1 MTPSHLLLLVFA
13 NACWGFNFIAGKLGT
28 ELFGPILFSAIRF
41 VMVLALLAPF
51 LRVVPGQMIRILLI
65 GLMLGVIHYPLM
77 FFAMYATENLSAVAI
92 AAQLMVPFST
102 ILAILF
108 LHERIGWTRTVAITL
123 SFTGVVII
131 GFEPIGADH
140 VLALSLVTGASF
152 AIALTS
158 IWMRQLKDV
167 GVFNLQAWI
176 ALIASVSLTVL
187 ALIFESPS
195 IEMLQSIPWLD
206 YWMPLYS
213 AVGATI
219 IGHGSFYLLLQ
230 RYPVNQVAP
239 FVTLSTLFAIVF
251 GVLLLGDQITGRI
264 LLGGV
269 LTLVGVT
276 VIARRN
282 AATETPSSIRVPR

>member
-1 MTPSHLLLLVFA
+1 MTPIHLSLLVFV

-28 ELFGPILFSAIRF
+28 ELFGPLLFSAIRF
-41 VMVLALLAPF
+41 AMVLVLLLPF
-51 LRVVPGQMIRILLI
+51 LRLVPGQMMRIVMI
-65 GLMLGVIHYPLM
+65 GLMLGVVHYPMM

-92 AAQLMVPFST
+92 AAQLVVPFST
-102 ILAILF
+102 LLAIVF
-108 LHERIGWTRTVAITL
+108 LHEKIGWTRTLAIAL

-140 VLALSLVTGASF
+140 ILSLLLVVGGSF
-152 AIALTS
+152 SISVAS
-158 IWMRQLKDV
+158 IWMRQLNEV

-176 ALIASVSLTVL
+176 ALVATVSLTLL
-187 ALIFESPS
+187 ALVFESPS
-195 IEMLQSIPWLD
+195 VDTLRGIPVID
-206 YWMPLYS
+206 YWTPFYS

-230 RYPVNQVAP
+230 HYPINQVSP
-239 FVTLSTLFAIVF
+239 FITLSTLFAIVF
-251 GVLLLGDQITGRI
+251 GVLLLGDQITDRI

-269 LTLVGVT
+269 LTLAGVT

-282 AATETPSSIRVPR
+282 AVKDTRSGISVR

>member
-1 MTPSHLLLLVFA
+1 MASSHLLLLVFI

-41 VMVLALLAPF
+41 AIVLILLIPF
-51 LRVVPGQMIRILLI
+51 LRWVPGQMKRILWI
-65 GLMLGVIHYPLM
+65 GLLLGVVHYPMM

-92 AAQLMVPFST
+92 AAQLVVPFST
-102 ILAILF
+102 LLAIVF
-108 LHERIGWTRTVAITL
+108 LQERIGWTRTMAIAL

-140 VLALSLVTGASF
+140 ILSLLLVVGGSF
-152 AIALTS
+152 SIAVAS
-158 IWMRQLKDV
+158 IWMRQLQEV

-176 ALIASVSLTVL
+176 AVVATASLTLL
-187 ALIFESPS
+187 AIVFESPS
-195 IEMLQSIPWLD
+195 IHMLRAIALVD
-206 YWMPLYS
+206 YWTPFYS

-219 IGHGSFYLLLQ
+219 IGHGSFYWLVQ
-230 RYPVNQVAP
+230 RYPINQVSP
-239 FVTLSTLFAIVF
+239 FITLSTLFAIVF
-251 GVLLLGDQITGRI
+251 GVLLLSDQITGRI
-264 LLGGV
+264 LLGGA

-282 AATETPSSIRVPR
+282 AKAETPEG

>member
-1 MTPSHLLLLVFA
+1 MASSHLLLLVFI

-41 VMVLALLAPF
+41 AIVLILLIPF
-51 LRVVPGQMIRILLI
+51 LRWVPGQMKRILWI
-65 GLMLGVIHYPLM
+65 GLLLGVVHYPMM

-92 AAQLMVPFST
+92 AAQLVVPFST
-102 ILAILF
+102 LLAIVF
-108 LHERIGWTRTVAITL
+108 LQERIGWTRTMAIAL

-140 VLALSLVTGASF
+140 ILSLLLVVGGSF
-152 AIALTS
+152 SIAVAS
-158 IWMRQLKDV
+158 IWMRQLQKV

-176 ALIASVSLTVL
+176 AVVATASLTVL
-187 ALIFESPS
+187 AIVFESPS
-195 IEMLQSIPWLD
+195 IHMLRTIALVD
-206 YWMPLYS
+206 YWTPLYS

-219 IGHGSFYLLLQ
+219 IGHGSFYWLVQ
-230 RYPVNQVAP
+230 RYPINQVSP
-239 FVTLSTLFAIVF
+239 FITLSTLFAIVF
-251 GVLLLGDQITGRI
+251 GVLLLSDQITARI
-264 LLGGV
+264 LLGGA

-282 AATETPSSIRVPR
+282 SETKT

>member
-1 MTPSHLLLLVFA
+1 MASSHLLLLVFI

-41 VMVLALLAPF
+41 AIVLILLIPF
-51 LRVVPGQMIRILLI
+51 LRWVPGQMKRILLI
-65 GLMLGVIHYPLM
+65 GLLLGVVHYPMM

-92 AAQLMVPFST
+92 AAQLVVPFST
-102 ILAILF
+102 LLAIVF
-108 LHERIGWTRTVAITL
+108 LQERIGWTRTMAIAL

-140 VLALSLVTGASF
+140 ILSLLLVVGGSF
-152 AIALTS
+152 SIAVAS
-158 IWMRQLKDV
+158 IWMRQLQKV

-176 ALIASVSLTVL
+176 AVVATASLTIL
-187 ALIFESPS
+187 AIVFESPS
-195 IEMLQSIPWLD
+195 IHMLRAIALVD
-206 YWMPLYS
+206 YWTPFYS

-219 IGHGSFYLLLQ
+219 IGHGSFYWLVQ
-230 RYPVNQVAP
+230 RYPINQVSP
-239 FVTLSTLFAIVF
+239 FITLSTLFAIVF
-251 GVLLLGDQITGRI
+251 GVLLLSDQITGRI
-264 LLGGV
+264 LLGGA

-282 AATETPSSIRVPR
+282 AKADTPEG

>member
-1 MTPSHLLLLVFA
+1 MASSHLLLLVFI

-41 VMVLALLAPF
+41 AIVLILLIPF
-51 LRVVPGQMIRILLI
+51 LRWVPGQMKRILLI
-65 GLMLGVIHYPLM
+65 GLLLGVVHYPMM

-92 AAQLMVPFST
+92 AAQLVVPFST
-102 ILAILF
+102 LLAIVF
-108 LHERIGWTRTVAITL
+108 LQERIGWTRTMAIAL

-140 VLALSLVTGASF
+140 ILSLLLVVGGSF
-152 AIALTS
+152 SIAVAS
-158 IWMRQLKDV
+158 IWMRQLQEV

-176 ALIASVSLTVL
+176 AVVATASLTIL
-187 ALIFESPS
+187 AIVFESPS
-195 IEMLQSIPWLD
+195 IHLLRAIALVD
-206 YWMPLYS
+206 YWTPFYS

-219 IGHGSFYLLLQ
+219 IGHGSFYWLVQ
-230 RYPVNQVAP
+230 RYPINQVSP
-239 FVTLSTLFAIVF
+239 FITLSTLFAIVF
-251 GVLLLGDQITGRI
+251 GVLLLSDQITGRI
-264 LLGGV
+264 LLGGA

-282 AATETPSSIRVPR
+282 AKADTPEG

>member
-1 MTPSHLLLLVFA
+1 MTPSHLALLVFA

-41 VMVLALLAPF
+41 AIVLLLLLPF
-51 LRVVPGQMIRILLI
+51 LRLVPGQMRRIVMI
-65 GLMLGVIHYPLM
+65 GLMLGVVHYPLM
-77 FFAMYATENLSAVAI
+77 FFAMYATENVSAVAI
-92 AAQLMVPFST
+92 AAQLVVPFST

-108 LHERIGWTRTVAITL
+108 LHERIGWTRTLAIAL
-123 SFTGVVII
+123 SFCGVVII
-131 GFEPIGADH
+131 GFEPVGADH
-140 VLALSLVTGASF
+140 ILSLVLVVGGSLS
-152 AIALTS
+152 IAVAS

-176 ALIASVSLTVL
+176 AVL
-187 ALIFESPS
+187 ATLSLSLLAMVFESPS
-195 IEMLQSIPWLD
+195 IEMLRSIPIID
-206 YWMPLYS
+206 YWTPLYS

-219 IGHGSFYLLLQ
+219 IGHGAFYWLLQ
-230 RYPVNQVAP
+230 RYPINQVSP
-239 FVTLSTLFAIVF
+239 FITLSTLFAIGF
-251 GVLLLGDQITGRI
+251 GAVLLGDQLTMRI

-269 LTLVGVT
+269 LTLAGVT

>member
-176 ALIASVSLTVL
+176 ALVASVSLTVL

-195 IEMLQSIPWLD
+195 IEMLQSIPWVV